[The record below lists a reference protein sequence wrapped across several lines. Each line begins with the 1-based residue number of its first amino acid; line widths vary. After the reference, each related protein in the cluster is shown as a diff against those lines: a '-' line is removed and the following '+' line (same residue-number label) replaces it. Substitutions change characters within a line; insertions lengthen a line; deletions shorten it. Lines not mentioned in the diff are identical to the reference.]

1 MDQFDQAS
9 ELEQIARDKA
19 IAYQRNKTST
29 EQSLGNC
36 EECGAEIPNAR
47 KLAIMGVKTC
57 IDCQI
62 FNEKRGRIYGNR

>member
-19 IAYQRNKTST
+19 IAYQRQKDKSNVTA
-29 EQSLGNC
+29 QHC
-36 EECGAEIPNAR
+36 FECGNPIPESRR
-47 KLAIMGVKTC
+47 KAVKGVKYC

-62 FNEKRGRIYGNR
+62 VNEKIGKTYAK